1 MKNNKKLKLSLLACV
16 LVSSNLAMAAV
27 SPDEAAR
34 LKKDL
39 TPFGAEKAANAD
51 GSIPAWDGGYTKVPA
66 GYNEGDHRADPFA
79 DEKPVLTINAGNAD
93 KYADQLAEGTKAML
107 KKYPNYRLD
116 IYPTHRTAAAPQW
129 VYDNT
134 FANAT
139 RAQLD
144 VNTENVTGAFG
155 GIPFPV
161 PKNGAEVL
169 WNHRLSW
176 NGGDSFN
183 SQIDCWL
190 MTAGGK
196 KVLATTTPYFF
207 QYPYYF
213 QDSSLEK
220 FDGNYYKGKIITEKP
235 SSKNGEGL
243 MIFYNT
249 NQEAR
254 GSWQYLVGQ
263 RRVRRLPNVAYDTP
277 NFVTSGVSFFDEA
290 FMLFGPSNKHDL
302 KLVGKK
308 EMYVPY
314 NSNKSLLVPSDEIV
328 TPNFLNPDDVRWE
341 KHRLWVVEATLK
353 AGQRHV
359 VPRRTY
365 YVDEDSWQII
375 LVDGYDAQGKLIRQQ
390 WSLPY
395 LAPELPA
402 LTSQFAWG
410 VYNIETGAY
419 IHGHASNDH
428 KLHYKR
434 VDRFPA
440 SAFTPDA
447 MASES
452 SR

>member
-1 MKNNKKLKLSLLACV
+1 MNNNKILKISLLACA
-16 LVSSNLAMAAV
+16 LFSAQMTLAAV
-27 SPDEAAR
+27 SADEAGK
-34 LKKDL
+34 LKTTL
-39 TPFGAEKAANAD
+39 TPLGAERAGNAD
-51 GSIPAWDGGYTKVPA
+51 NSIPAWDGGYTKAPA
-66 GYNEGDHRADPFA
+66 DYKQGDKRADPFA
-79 DEKPVLTINAGNAD
+79 SEKPVLSITAANAD
-93 KYADQLAEGTKAML
+93 QYADQLAEGTKVML
-107 KKYPNYRLD
+107 KKYPDYRLD
-116 IYPTHRTAAAPQW
+116 IYPSHRTVAAPQW

-134 FANAT
+134 FSNAT
-139 RAQLD
+139 RAQVD
-144 VNTENVTGAFG
+144 EKTENVTGAFG
-155 GIPFPV
+155 GIPFPI
-161 PKNGAEVL
+161 PKNGAEVM

-183 SQIDCWL
+183 SYISSWL

-196 KVLATTTPYFF
+196 KVLATTTPYYF

-213 QDSSLEK
+213 QESSLEK
-220 FDGNYYKGKIITEKP
+220 FDGNYYQGKIITERP

-254 GSWQYLVGQ
+254 ASWQYLVGQ

-277 NFVTSGVSFFDEA
+277 NFVVSGVSFFDEA
-290 FMLFGPSNKHDL
+290 FMMFGPSNKHDL
-302 KLVGKK
+302 KIVGKK
-308 EMYVPY
+308 EMFVPY
-314 NSNKSLLVPSDEIV
+314 NSNKSQLVSSDELMS
-328 TPNFLNPDDVRWE
+328 PNFLNPDHVRWE
-341 KHRLWVVEATLK
+341 KHRMWVVDATLK

-365 YVDEDSWQII
+365 YIDEDSWQIV

-395 LAPELPA
+395 LASDLPA
-402 LTSQFAWG
+402 LTTQFAWG
-410 VYNIETGAY
+410 LYNIETGAY
-419 IHGHASNDH
+419 VYGMSSNDS
-428 KLHYKR
+428 KFHYKR
-434 VDRFPA
+434 TDRLPP

>member
-1 MKNNKKLKLSLLACV
+1 MKNNKMLKLSV
-16 LVSSNLAMAAV
+16 LVSALIGVQLAWAAV
-27 SPDEAAR
+27 SPEEAAR
-34 LKKDL
+34 LKSDL
-39 TPFGAEKAANAD
+39 TPFGAERAGNAD

-66 GYNEGDHRADPFA
+66 GFQQGDKRADPFA
-79 DEKPVLTINAGNAD
+79 DEKSLLTITSANVDQYSA
-93 KYADQLAEGTKAML
+93 QLAEGTKAML

-144 VNTENVTGAFG
+144 PKTENVSGAFG
-155 GIPFPV
+155 GIPFPI
-161 PKNGAEVL
+161 PKSGAEVM

-176 NGGDSFN
+176 NGGDSFQTRLD
-183 SQIDCWL
+183 SWL

-196 KVLATTTPYFF
+196 KVLSTTTPYYF

-213 QDSSLEK
+213 QDSSLDQ
-220 FDGNYYKGKIITEKP
+220 FDGYYYKGKIITERP

-243 MIFYNT
+243 MIFYST

-263 RRVRRLPNVAYDTP
+263 RRVRRLPNIAYDTP
-277 NFVTSGVSFFDEA
+277 NFVVSGVSFFDEA
-290 FMLFGPSNKHDL
+290 FMMFGPSDKHDM
-302 KLVGKK
+302 KIVGKK

-314 NSNKSLLVPSDEIV
+314 NSNKSLLVSSDEIV
-328 TPNFLNPDDVRWE
+328 TPNFLNPDHVRWE
-341 KHRLWVVEATLK
+341 KHRMWVVEATLK

-365 YVDEDSWQII
+365 YMDEDTWQII
-375 LVDGYDAQGKLIRQQ
+375 LVDGYDAQGKLTRQQ

-395 LAPELPA
+395 LAPDLPA
-402 LTSQFAWG
+402 LTSQSMWG

-419 IHGHASNDH
+419 VHGHAYNDQNV
-428 KLHYKR
+428 HYKR
-434 VDRFPA
+434 VDRYPA